1 MVWFKYF
8 KKIGQKNF
16 HNACTGIFHL
26 LQIILKFSSETKGF
40 HDFVIDKTTVFLKGY
55 RKFEKVF
62 SPKSGVGTSM
72 TKILVHRKIS
82 ILQLTD

>member
-1 MVWFKYF
+1 LVWFKYF

-16 HNACTGIFHL
+16 HNARAGIFDL

-55 RKFEKVF
+55 RKSKKDR
-62 SPKSGVGTSM
+62 S
-72 TKILVHRKIS
+72 
-82 ILQLTD
+82 